1 MPLPS
6 PTKNEKRE
14 DFISRCMNI
23 IKDENKPQDQKIAIC
38 YSQWKTKSK
47 NSFDFSLNIK
57 ESKTITRNSKKNGKS
72 EKRIIVGYVTTYD
85 VFTNG
90 DTLQITR
97 EALEGAKD
105 DLLKYSTVLFNHD
118 QNRPIGTIIET
129 ATDDKGLLMKMVL
142 SNSEKDIWEK
152 VQDGTICKIS
162 FWGEFSHNDYEMIES
177 EDKIIMQVKKIQLFE
192 ASLVSVPGNVGAQTI
207 TSYVENTI
215 KEYRDNK
222 SKIMLEEQPL
232 EQQTN
237 KSFIS
242 KLESLKESV
251 ISEEAKIT
259 IDDLVN
265 ELHRSK
271 EILANLQILSGKLS
285 EEDRKVVE
293 SAIFVLKSMLKPNEE
308 PCENAVTAVEYDLAD
323 ESDVRPIFQLTSD
336 ESVELSDDPKKFKKQ
351 ILKYGKWYHW
361 GADNGVLNITE
372 SVIDNIVKNFNK
384 KTLENVYVP
393 LTHTDDPSKNTGEV
407 IKLEKTSTGLD
418 AVIEIRDDSIAEK
431 IKNKLIKF
439 VSASLDPNYKN
450 KKTNE
455 FVGATLRHVALV
467 TEPYL
472 KGMGQFVALSDGE
485 TRPIIQLDNEEPNPY
500 NILKSINERLEKLE
514 NKLEKNMEIKETK
527 PEVEVK
533 ETKTNEVKVEE
544 TKTEEK
550 IETKEEK
557 TIETKIEPKEISI
570 EEAKSTYKTCVADA
584 MKEGMAMPD
593 AIKKCK
599 SDIKENFIIN
609 FSEDTS
615 EESSEEDESEKE
627 SEKKNKESEKQDVDL
642 ADAEKE
648 YDGYLKVGKIVPAQK
663 DAFIKLFT
671 SGKKIELSDEK
682 VGMSE
687 FIKTFMEKQ
696 PKIVDFSEEGTSTG
710 TPVVTEA
717 IKEEMPAE
725 VKDFYVGKMQM
736 SDEDAKEAWEFAKN
750 QAKADK
756 EESTIFN

>member
-1 MPLPS
+1 MSL
-6 PTKNEKRE
+6 PTKK
-14 DFISRCMNI
+14 
-23 IKDENKPQDQKIAIC
+23 Q
-38 YSQWKTKSK
+38 
-47 NSFDFSLNIK
+47 NSFDFDLIIK

-118 QNRPIGTIIET
+118 QNRPIGTIVET
-129 ATDDKGLLMKMVL
+129 DLDDKGLLMKMVL
-142 SNSEKDIWEK
+142 SNSENDIWEK
-152 VQDGTICKIS
+152 VQDGTISKIS
-162 FWGEFSHNDYEMIES
+162 FWGEFSHDDYEMIES
-177 EDKIIMQVKKIQLFE
+177 EDKIIMQVKKIKLFE

-215 KEYRDNK
+215 KEYRNK
-222 SKIMLEEQPL
+222 KIMLEEQPI
-232 EQQTN
+232 N
-237 KSFIS
+237 KSFIT

-251 ISEEAKIT
+251 IGEEAKVM
-259 IDDLVN
+259 IDELVN
-265 ELHRSK
+265 ELQTSK

-308 PCENAVTAVEYDLAD
+308 KTEEVPEYTSAYDLMD

-372 SVIDNIVKNFNK
+372 SVVDNIVKNFNK
-384 KTLENVYVP
+384 KALENVYVP

-407 IKLEKTSTGLD
+407 VKLEKTSTGLD

-455 FVGATLRHVALV
+455 FIGATLRHVALV

-485 TRPIIQLDNEEPNPY
+485 TRPIIELDSEEPNPY

-533 ETKTNEVKVEE
+533 ETKTEEVKVEE
-544 TKTEEK
+544 TKTEE
-550 IETKEEK
+550 IKEEK
-557 TIETKIEPKEISI
+557 VVETKTEPKEISV

-584 MKEGMAMPD
+584 MKGGMAMPD

-599 SDIKENFIIN
+599 SDIKENFIID
-609 FSEDTS
+609 FSEDT
-615 EESSEEDESEKE
+615 EEEISKEEEPSKESEKE
-627 SEKKNKESEKQDVDL
+627 DKKQEVEL

-648 YDGYLKVGKIVPAQK
+648 YDGYLKAGKMVPAQK
-663 DAFIKLFT
+663 EAFIKLFT

-682 VGMSE
+682 VGMTE
-687 FIKTFMEKQ
+687 FIKTFMESQ
-696 PKIVDFSEEGTSTG
+696 PKIVDFSEDGTSAG
-710 TPVVTEA
+710 APVVAEV
-717 IKEEMPAE
+717 KEEMPTEAKE
-725 VKDFYVGKMQM
+725 FFKEKLNMTD
-736 SDEDAKEAWEFAKN
+736 DAAKEAWEFAKK
-750 QAKADK
+750 QVESEK
-756 EESTIFN
+756 ENSTIFN